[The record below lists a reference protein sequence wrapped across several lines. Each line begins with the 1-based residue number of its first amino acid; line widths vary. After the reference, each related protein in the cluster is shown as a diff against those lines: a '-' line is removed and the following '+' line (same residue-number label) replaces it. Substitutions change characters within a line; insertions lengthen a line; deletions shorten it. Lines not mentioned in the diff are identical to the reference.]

1 MVKNCIYVTVYIKT
15 DDIYKQIAEDVHIE
29 TKLDSSNYE
38 LDRRLPKGTNKKVTG
53 LTKDELGGKIK
64 TKFVGLRA
72 ETYSYL
78 IDDGS
83 ENKKAKDTK
92 NCFTKRSL
100 KSENYKNCSAIQLK
114 KNRNNLEK
122 IKIDIDHIKKIIK
135 NL

>member
-1 MVKNCIYVTVYIKT
+1 M
-15 DDIYKQIAEDVHIE
+15 
-29 TKLDSSNYE
+29 
-38 LDRRLPKGTNKKVTG
+38 
-53 LTKDELGGKIK
+53 

-92 NCFTKRSL
+92 NCFTKRIL

-122 IKIDIDHIKKIIK
+122 IKIDIDHIKENNKEFIK
-135 NL
+135 TINQF

>member
-1 MVKNCIYVTVYIKT
+1 MVKNQNCVIYVIVYIKT

-29 TKLDSSNYE
+29 TKLYSSNYE

-53 LTKDELGGKIK
+53 LTKDELGGKIM

-92 NCFTKRSL
+92 IVLQKEVL
-100 KSENYKNCSAIQLK
+100 
-114 KNRNNLEK
+114 NL
-122 IKIDIDHIKKIIK
+122 KIIK
-135 NL
+135 TVQQFNLKRTETI